1 MNSEDKAKQSSER
14 MQSIIR
20 ERIGALEMHN
30 AMLQATVELQEKEL
44 QEFREQY
51 RSQQNAKVPGPR

>member
-30 AMLQATVELQEKEL
+30 AMLQATVELQAKEL

-51 RSQQNAKVPGPR
+51 CAQQNAKAPGPK